1 MASHVLLWQRSHAA
15 PFLSSSDEVAT
26 NTTGGDTMLVLLA
39 IICVVFFAYALTF
52 NKIGD
57 AVPQKVS
64 DAFQK
69 STPSQ
74 SDHT

>member
-1 MASHVLLWQRSHAA
+1 
-15 PFLSSSDEVAT
+15 
-26 NTTGGDTMLVLLA
+26 MLVILA
-39 IICVVFFAYALTF
+39 IVVGVFLAYALTF

-69 STPSQ
+69 STPNQ
-74 SDHT
+74 PNN

>member
-1 MASHVLLWQRSHAA
+1 
-15 PFLSSSDEVAT
+15 
-26 NTTGGDTMLVLLA
+26 MLVLLA